1 MKRNGFVVLFAMLL
15 SAPHFEARGRDG
27 GYHGG
32 GYHGGGGFAPF
43 RQPGAIMGPGI
54 RGHGV
59 GRPGAV
65 GFGVGRR
72 GSGVRWSWPLYGSGL
87 GIYYSTPV
95 QSQDYDTAP
104 DAGNPNSPSVY
115 YYQKPAKPDV
125 ITDCKDAWTTKGSS
139 SSLGNFMNRVFEL
152 QCQNRH
158 PEPEAKHSQAPEPAK
173 N

>member
-1 MKRNGFVVLFAMLL
+1 MKRNGFVIFFAMLL
-15 SAPHFEARGRDG
+15 LAPYFEARGREG

-43 RQPGAIMGPGI
+43 RPGAVIGPGI
-54 RGHGV
+54 RGYGA
-59 GRPGAV
+59 GRPGAF

-87 GIYYSTPV
+87 GIYYNTPY
-95 QSQDYDTAP
+95 QSQDYDAAP
-104 DAGNPNSPSVY
+104 DTENPNSPSTY

-125 ITDCKDAWTTKGSS
+125 IPDCKDAWATKGSS
-139 SSLGNFMNRVFEL
+139 SSLSNFMNRVFEL

-158 PEPEAKHSQAPEPAK
+158 PEAEAKPSQVPEPRK

>member
-1 MKRNGFVVLFAMLL
+1 MKRSLLVVLVAGLL
-15 SAPHFEARGRDG
+15 SAIYIEARGRQG
-27 GYHGG
+27 GQHS
-32 GYHGGGGFAPF
+32 GGGFAPS
-43 RQPGAIMGPGI
+43 RHPGVGPGI
-54 RGHGV
+54 RGYGV
-59 GRPGAV
+59 GGPGAF
-65 GFGVGRR
+65 GFGVGRQ

-104 DAGNPNSPSVY
+104 DTENPNLPSVY

-125 ITDCKDAWTTKGSS
+125 VPDCKDAWATKGGS

-158 PEPEAKHSQAPEPAK
+158 PEAEAKPPQAPEPAK

>member
-1 MKRNGFVVLFAMLL
+1 MKRSLLFVLFVALL
-15 SAPHFEARGRDG
+15 FATYLEARGRDG
-27 GYHGG
+27 GGHGG
-32 GYHGGGGFAPF
+32 GFHGAGGFAPF
-43 RQPGAIMGPGI
+43 RQPGAVMGPGI
-54 RGHGV
+54 HGHGA
-59 GRPGAV
+59 GRPGAF

-87 GIYYSTPV
+87 GIYYNTPF
-95 QSQDYDTAP
+95 QSQEYDPAP
-104 DAGNPNSPSVY
+104 DTENPNSPSIY

-125 ITDCKDAWTTKGSS
+125 IPDCKDAWATKGGS

-158 PEPEAKHSQAPEPAK
+158 PEAEAKAFQSAEPAK

>member
-1 MKRNGFVVLFAMLL
+1 MKRSLLFVLFVALL
-15 SAPHFEARGRDG
+15 FATYLEARGRDG
-27 GYHGG
+27 GGHGG
-32 GYHGGGGFAPF
+32 GFHGAGGFAPF
-43 RQPGAIMGPGI
+43 RQPGAVMGPGI
-54 RGHGV
+54 HGHGA
-59 GRPGAV
+59 GRPGAF

-87 GIYYSTPV
+87 GIYYNTPF
-95 QSQDYDTAP
+95 QSQEYDPTP
-104 DAGNPNSPSVY
+104 DTENPNSPSIY

-125 ITDCKDAWTTKGSS
+125 IPDCKDAWATKGGS

-158 PEPEAKHSQAPEPAK
+158 PEAEAKAFQSAEPAK